1 MASTSVQGNWAA
13 QARVFGHDAISVA
26 LNSVSKV
33 EVNAGGTGNA

>member
-26 LNSVSKV
+26 LTQLVK
-33 EVNAGGTGNA
+33 